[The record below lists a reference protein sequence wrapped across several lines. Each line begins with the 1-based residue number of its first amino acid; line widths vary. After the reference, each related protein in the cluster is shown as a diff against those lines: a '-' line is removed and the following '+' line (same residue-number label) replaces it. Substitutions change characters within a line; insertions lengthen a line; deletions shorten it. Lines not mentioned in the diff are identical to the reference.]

1 MKLILTGDVNLMNV
15 TDPSVPFAR
24 VADELREAVLLHPSC
39 SVHFAVGPAR
49 AEPALALWQSFAA
62 FKLDRGLPP

>member
-24 VADELREAVLLHPSC
+24 VADELR
-39 SVHFAVGPAR
+39 
-49 AEPALALWQSFAA
+49 
-62 FKLDRGLPP
+62 